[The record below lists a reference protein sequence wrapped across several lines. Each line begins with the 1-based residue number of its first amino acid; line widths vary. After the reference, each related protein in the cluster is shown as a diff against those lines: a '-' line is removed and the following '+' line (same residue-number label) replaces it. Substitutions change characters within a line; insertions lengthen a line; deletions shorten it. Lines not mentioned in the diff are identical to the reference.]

1 MKLSELKKVVIYS
14 HNSGGTGNYDDVLFE
29 YLKDR
34 NVKELIKV
42 DFPFDPRF
50 VKTIR
55 FKRVIS
61 NKEVLKFESIIKFNT
76 PMPLSYLKDVLIGL
90 IYGFLF
96 LKNTDLFVGTNNLQ
110 SSLGVLFK
118 KLGYV
123 KKVNHVVIDYSP
135 IRFKNKFF
143 NLVYC
148 WLDQFAL
155 YNSDTV
161 FSLNEEM
168 ILARE
173 RDRGIN
179 LKKVNYFITPI
190 GNNSSKIKDS
200 DFKNYDKD
208 KIVYFG
214 DILKSKGIGLFIP
227 IIKRLIKKGHKNF
240 KFLVIGGGEIDFLK
254 NEIKKESLEKYFE
267 IIGRIDSHLDIEKL
281 LLGSSIAL
289 APYEIE
295 DKSSISYYADP
306 GKVKNYLGC
315 GLPIVITPVPP
326 IYKTLQKEKAGIVV
340 DYNPDEIADAIIEI
354 HKNLKEYRNN
364 AIKLGK
370 YYDWQEI
377 FDRYFQEK
385 LK

>member
-1 MKLSELKKVVIYS
+1 MKNYNKIVIYS

-29 YLKDR
+29 YFKDR

-50 VKTIR
+50 EKTIR
-55 FKRVIS
+55 FKKIQS
-61 NKEVLKFESIIKFNT
+61 KKEVLKFVSIFKFNT
-76 PMPLSYLKDVLIGL
+76 PVPLSYIKDLILG
-90 IYGFLF
+90 IFYGFLY
-96 LKNTDLFVGTNNLQ
+96 LKNTDLYIGMNNLQ
-110 SSLGVLFK
+110 SSIGILFK
-118 KLGYV
+118 KLGFV
-123 KKVNHVVIDYSP
+123 KNVYHVIIDYSP
-135 IRFKNKFF
+135 RRFKNNFL
-143 NLVYC
+143 NSIYY
-148 WLDQFAL
+148 WLDSIAL

-161 FSLNEEM
+161 FSLNQEM
-168 ILARE
+168 IQARE
-173 RDRGIN
+173 RYKGID

-190 GNNSSKIKDS
+190 GNNSSKMRDS
-200 DFKNYDKD
+200 DYYLNDEN

-214 DILKSKGIGLFIP
+214 DILKGKGISLFVP
-227 IIKRLIKKGHKNF
+227 TMKSLIKKGHKNL
-240 KFLVIGGGEIDFLK
+240 KFLVIGGGDLDYLR
-254 NEIKKESLEKYFE
+254 NEIKKESLECYFE
-267 IIGRIDSHLDIEKL
+267 ITGRIDSHLDIEKL

-295 DKSSISYYADP
+295 DKNSISYYADP

-354 HKNLKEYRNN
+354 HKNLKEYRKN
-364 AIKLGK
+364 AKKLGK
-370 YYDWQEI
+370 YYDWQEV
-377 FDRYFQEK
+377 FDRYFQEE